1 MNSMTIQ
8 TDRAINQSS
17 SNKTHIS
24 DRFVEVPGGQV
35 FVRSWLPEVIRSDIP
50 MLLLH
55 DSLGSVAQWRSFPQQ
70 LAEHLQRPVI
80 AYDRLGFGQSTPR
93 QALPSYDFITE
104 EADVIFPALC
114 QSLAIQQCCLVGHS
128 VGGAMAIAIA
138 ALHANQCKAVIT
150 LAAPVEIHD
159 RLVEGIEEAKQFFA
173 HTESFNK
180 LRKWHGDKT
189 RWVLDAW
196 TETWLS
202 DEFSSWTIYPYLPRI
217 TSPVLAMH
225 GDSDEYGPASLSVR
239 IAEGIKGRG
248 QQATIAQCG
257 HIPHAEQTEAVLNL
271 IATFLENIQEAGR

>member
-1 MNSMTIQ
+1 MNDMTTM
-8 TDRAINQSS
+8 TDNRLDQCSAGKPQL
-17 SNKTHIS
+17 K
-24 DRFVEVPGGQV
+24 DCFVEIPGGQV
-35 FVRSWLPEVIRSDIP
+35 FVRTWLPAVIQSDVP
-50 MLLLH
+50 MILLH

-80 AYDRLGFGQSTPR
+80 AYDRLGFGLSTPR
-93 QALPSYDFITE
+93 QSLPSFDFITE
-104 EADVIFPALC
+104 EAEVVFPVLC
-114 QSLAIQQCCLVGHS
+114 QALNIDHYCLVGHS

-138 ALHANQCKAVIT
+138 SLHPRECKAVIT

-159 RLVEGIEEAKQFFA
+159 RLLEGIEEAKQFFA

-180 LRKWHGDKT
+180 LRKWHGEKT
-189 RWVLDAW
+189 HWVLDAW
-196 TETWLS
+196 TETWLA
-202 DEFSSWTIYPYLPRI
+202 DDFSSWTIYPYLSKI

-239 IAEGIKGRG
+239 IAEGVKGRG

-271 IATFLENIQEAGR
+271 ISAFLQNAKDGG